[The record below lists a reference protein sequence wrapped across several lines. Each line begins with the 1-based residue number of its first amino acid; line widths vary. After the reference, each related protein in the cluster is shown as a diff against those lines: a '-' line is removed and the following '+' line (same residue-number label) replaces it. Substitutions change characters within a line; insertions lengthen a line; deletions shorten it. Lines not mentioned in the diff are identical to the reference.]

1 MIKTFKKD
9 KLEVRLYA
17 SRDESGKEAAQAA
30 VEKVREL
37 LAVQPHV
44 NIIFAAAPSQN
55 EFLQAFREAPLE
67 WERINAFH
75 MDEYIGLREGAPE
88 RFGSFLHQAIFGK
101 VPFRSVHYLSGKEE
115 DVKRYSDLLAQYPT
129 DIVCMGIGEN
139 AHIAFNDPPVADF
152 NDPEM
157 VKVVELEEACR
168 IQQVNDKCFV
178 NITAVPTHAITL
190 TIPALMAARFVYC
203 IVPGPTKAAAVYN
216 TLHGEVREAVPATAL
231 RKHENAILFIDQKS
245 GSLL

>member
-1 MIKTFKKD
+1 MIKKFKKD
-9 KLEVRLYA
+9 KLEVRLYET
-17 SRDESGKEAAQAA
+17 RDESGKDAAQCA

-37 LAVQPHV
+37 LAVQPYV
-44 NIIFAAAPSQN
+44 NIIFAAAPSQH

-75 MDEYIGLREGAPE
+75 MDEYIGLDEGAPE

-101 VPFRSVHYLSGKEE
+101 VPFRSVHYLGGKEE
-115 DVKRYSDLLAQYPT
+115 GIEKYSDLLAQYPT

-152 NDPEM
+152 NDPYM
-157 VKVVELEEACR
+157 VKVVELDETCR
-168 IQQVNDKCFV
+168 VQQVNDKCFAT
-178 NITAVPTHAITL
+178 IADVPTHAITL

-203 IVPGPTKAAAVYN
+203 IVPGPTKANAVYN
-216 TLHGEVREAVPATAL
+216 TLNGEIREAVPATIL